1 MKISVIDLGNL
12 LVLFCVHTCIV
23 GVVPLAEEEDGLEIL
38 PPHPEAVSNVSTQG
52 EKPVPKPVL

>member
-1 MKISVIDLGNL
+1 MKISVIDPGNL
-12 LVLFCVHTCIV
+12 LVLFCVHIV